1 MQSQFS
7 HMTEL
12 IRLQPFTVD
21 SLQKACTGPLLNLDR
36 LRDDGRVESCD
47 VLPQAVLCFPLTATS
62 NPKLAKSATTP
73 AAYVSSVVHFYAALG

>member
-36 LRDDGRVESCD
+36 LRDDGRVECCD
-47 VLPQAVLCFPLTATS
+47 VLPQAVLCFLMTVTS
-62 NPKLAKSATTP
+62 NPKLAKSGTT
-73 AAYVSSVVHFYAALG
+73 AAAVYS